1 MFIDPA
7 YPAYNIAESGLP
19 LFASGFIFF
28 GINMVSIGYFQSVER
43 DRPAMAVTLL
53 RGYILILVCFGL
65 CLNFLVCREYGFLC
79 LLRSLLLSCLSL
91 PFIAEERDS
100 LESYVYFC
108 ISEFN

>member
-53 RGYILILVCFGL
+53 RGYILILACFWIMPE
-65 CLNFLVCREYGFLC
+65 FLGVPGIWLSVPAAEFVTFLFVITIYCR
-79 LLRSLLLSCLSL
+79 RKRQS
-91 PFIAEERDS
+91 
-100 LESYVYFC
+100 
-108 ISEFN
+108 